1 MTIKSVLKN
10 QRATYTRIIEFK
22 LSLDKTMCFW
32 PSDVM
37 EQLEIDNDRDFL
49 PYMMSTRT
57 ACMNTEYPE
66 YEEREKT
73 KRSRTEEA
81 ERCEVTKD
89 NVSVI

>member
-37 EQLEIDNDRDFL
+37 EKLEIDDDRDYL
-49 PYMMSTRT
+49 LNMMSTRT
-57 ACMNTEYPE
+57 AFMSTEDPD
-66 YEEREKT
+66 YEEREGR